1 MKKILLLSAI
11 VLLLG
16 FSTDT
21 FAQGY
26 HNRSGRV
33 NDRFDRQRIRRGIR
47 SGQITREE
55 ARALRERQRQ
65 LRAERRVYRSD
76 GRLTRDERREIRRDE
91 RDHDRL
97 IRRARHNDDRRWDDR
112 RWRNNGRVNHRR
124 GDGYYRRGA
133 GSPTH
138 PVFGSSN
145 VSRGRGRGR
154 H

>member
-1 MKKILLLSAI
+1 MMKKILLLSAI

-16 FSTDT
+16 FSTET

-26 HNRSGRV
+26 RHRSGRV

-55 ARALRERQRQ
+55 ARLLRERQRQ
-65 LRAERRVYRSD
+65 IRAERRVYRSD
-76 GRLTRDERREIRRDE
+76 GRLARDERREIRRDE
-91 RDHDRL
+91 REHDRL
-97 IRRARHNDDRRWDDR
+97 IRRARHNDDRRWDNRRWDDR

-124 GDGYYRRGA
+124 GNGYYRRGA

-138 PVFGSSN
+138 PVFGR
-145 VSRGRGRGR
+145 RGRRN
-154 H
+154 